1 VKVTII
7 GAGIVGCACAHALL
21 DEGHIVTILDANGP
35 AHGPSQGNAG
45 WIAHTDILP
54 LAGPKSLLQIP
65 RYLMDPLGPLAIR
78 PAYLHRIAPWFIR
91 FLLASRPARVERS
104 TQALA
109 SLQQLAFP
117 AWLELAA
124 SLGLS
129 GMIHRRGG
137 MFVYDNRADF
147 EAARAVSK
155 RQAEY
160 GFTVE
165 MIGAEELRQLEPAL
179 SDEFIGAAYIDDTA
193 HISDP
198 RQLTQALFE
207 AAVARGAAYE
217 RIAVAR
223 LEAGEPPALVTEAGE
238 RRVSDAIVLAA
249 GIWSRALAASIG
261 DRTPLDT
268 ERGYNIS
275 FPGFTG
281 LISRP
286 VTFEG
291 HGFIASPL
299 ESGLRIGGAVEF
311 AGTELPPNHA
321 RTRAMHAKASRF
333 LKGVPRYEDGRE
345 WMGFRPSL
353 PDSLPVIGP
362 ATRSPRIIHAFGH
375 GHYGMTQSVATGSL
389 VADLAAGRSPRI
401 DLSPFRV
408 DRF

>member
-1 VKVTII
+1 MKVTII